1 MKYLTIIATA
11 LILSGCAAS
20 TSVVENNKSVASTTN
35 SSAKFKEPK
44 RRVNLSQ
51 AEILCNQ
58 SLLPG
63 KERYSYYCQF
73 RKPPVATVQQ
83 KSPLDPNVTVPDH
96 TKLAAKPQ
104 PITTSRNDI
113 VTASR
118 DEDDSGAA
126 FFRKHGTNSSFQ
138 QSSFSLFSS
147 NGMQKP
153 VAVAK
158 NWEGKHAVRNRKE
171 LKDALNVDPLSVAW
185 CAAFVNTILKQ
196 SGFEGTNSLQARSF
210 LQYGSVTRHPE
221 YGDIVVFSRGRNQF
235 AGHVGFYVGE
245 EIVEGVRYILVLG
258 GNQRKEVNVA
268 YYPANYV
275 LGYRK
280 IG

>member
-1 MKYLTIIATA
+1 MKYLTILAAAIM
-11 LILSGCAAS
+11 LSGCAAAP
-20 TSVVENNKSVASTTN
+20 TTVEMQQAAVKPLPKKA
-35 SSAKFKEPK
+35 EPK

-63 KERYSYYCQF
+63 KEKYSYYCQF
-73 RKPPVATVQQ
+73 RKPPVASVEP
-83 KSPLDPNVTVPDH
+83 SPLDPNVTIPDQS
-96 TKLAAKPQ
+96 KFVAKPQ
-104 PITTSRNDI
+104 KTTKADI
-113 VTASR
+113 VSAAR

-126 FFRKHGTNSSFQ
+126 YFRKQSSYD
-138 QSSFSLFSS
+138 QSGSFSLFNS
-147 NGMQKP
+147 GMKKP

-171 LKDALNVDPLSVAW
+171 LQQALNVDPLSVAW

-210 LQYGSVTRHPE
+210 LNYGSVTRHPE
-221 YGDIVVFSRGRNQF
+221 YGDIVVFSRGRGQF

-245 EIVEGVRYILVLG
+245 EVVEGVRYILVLG

>member
-1 MKYLTIIATA
+1 MKYLTILVTA

-20 TSVVENNKSVASTTN
+20 TQVVENNKPVASTST
-35 SSAKFKEPK
+35 AKIKEPK

-63 KERYSYYCQF
+63 KEKYSYYCQF
-73 RKPPVATVQQ
+73 RKPAVASVNP
-83 KSPLDPNVTVPDH
+83 SPLDPNVTIPDH
-96 TKLAAKPQ
+96 NKFVAKPQ
-104 PITTSRNDI
+104 TTKTPKENI
-113 VTASR
+113 VTASQG
-118 DEDDSGAA
+118 EDDSGAA
-126 FFRKHGTNSSFQ
+126 FFRKQSSFE
-138 QSSFSLFSS
+138 QSSFSLFNN
-147 NGMQKP
+147 NGMKKP

-158 NWEGKHAVRNRKE
+158 NWEGKHAVRNRTE
-171 LKDALNVDPLSVAW
+171 LKQALNVDPLSVAW

-210 LQYGSVTRHPE
+210 LHYGSVTKHPE

-245 EIVEGVRYILVLG
+245 EVVEGVRYILVLG

>member
-1 MKYLTIIATA
+1 M
-11 LILSGCAAS
+11 LSGCAAP
-20 TSVVENNKSVASTTN
+20 TVVENTKPVAQTQTKQN
-35 SSAKFKEPK
+35 EPK

-63 KERYSYYCQF
+63 KEKYSYYCQF
-73 RKPPVATVQQ
+73 RKPPVASVQP
-83 KSPLDPNVTVPDH
+83 SPLDPNVTITDH
-96 TKLAAKPQ
+96 STFVAKPK
-104 PITTSRNDI
+104 PTPKENI

-126 FFRKHGTNSSFQ
+126 FFRK
-138 QSSFSLFSS
+138 QSSFDQSWSLFSN

-171 LKDALNVDPLSVAW
+171 LKQALNVDPLSVAW

-196 SGFEGTNSLQARSF
+196 AGFEGTNSLQARSF
-210 LQYGSVTRHPE
+210 LHYGNITKQPE

-245 EIVEGVRYILVLG
+245 EVIEGVRYILVLG

-268 YYPANYV
+268 YYAANYV
-275 LGYRK
+275 LGYRR
-280 IG
+280 IV

>member
-1 MKYLTIIATA
+1 MRYLTIIATA
-11 LILSGCAAS
+11 LILSGCAAP
-20 TSVVENNKSVASTTN
+20 TTVVENNKPVASTTTI
-35 SSAKFKEPK
+35 KDPK

-73 RKPPVATVQQ
+73 RKPAVANVQ
-83 KSPLDPNVTVPDH
+83 SGPLDPNVTISDH
-96 TKLAAKPQ
+96 SKIAAKPQ
-104 PITTSRNDI
+104 TVTTSRENV
-113 VTASR
+113 VTATR
-118 DEDDSGAA
+118 GEDDSGAA

-138 QSSFSLFSS
+138 QSSFSLFSN

-153 VAVAK
+153 VTVAK
-158 NWEGKHAVRNRKE
+158 NWEGKHAVHNRKE

-196 SGFEGTNSLQARSF
+196 SGFEGTGSLQARSF
-210 LQYGSVTRHPE
+210 LNYGSVTRHPE

-235 AGHVGFYVGE
+235 AGHVGFYIGE
-245 EIVEGVRYILVLG
+245 EVVEGVRYILVLG

>member
-1 MKYLTIIATA
+1 MKYVSILATA
-11 LILSGCAAS
+11 IMLSGCAAP
-20 TSVVENNKSVASTTN
+20 TVVENKQVVAQTPSKQ
-35 SSAKFKEPK
+35 AEPK
-44 RRVNLSQ
+44 RRVSLSQ

-63 KERYSYYCQF
+63 KEKYSYYCQF
-73 RKPPVATVQQ
+73 RKPPVASIQP
-83 KSPLDPNVTVPDH
+83 SPLDPNVTIPDH
-96 TKLAAKPQ
+96 NKFVATPKP
-104 PITTSRNDI
+104 TTRDQI
-113 VTASR
+113 VTASHG
-118 DEDDSGAA
+118 EDDSGAA
-126 FFRKHGTNSSFQ
+126 FFRK
-138 QSSFSLFSS
+138 QSGFEQSWSLFSN

-171 LKDALNVDPLSVAW
+171 LKQALNVDPLSVAW
-185 CAAFVNTILKQ
+185 CAAFVNTMLKQ
-196 SGFEGTNSLQARSF
+196 AGFEGTGSLQARSF
-210 LQYGSVTRHPE
+210 LHYGSITKQPE

-245 EIVEGVRYILVLG
+245 ELVEGVRYILVLG

-275 LGYRK
+275 LGFRR
-280 IG
+280 IV

>member
-1 MKYLTIIATA
+1 MKYLTILATA
-11 LILSGCAAS
+11 LMLAGCASAP
-20 TSVVENNKSVASTTN
+20 TTVETKQTAAVKPL
-35 SSAKFKEPK
+35 SSKAEPK

-63 KERYSYYCQF
+63 KEKYSYYCQF
-73 RKPPVATVQQ
+73 RKPPVAQVQS
-83 KSPLDPNVTVPDH
+83 SPLDPNVTIPDPS
-96 TKLAAKPQ
+96 KFAATPTQK
-104 PITTSRNDI
+104 TTRADI
-113 VTASR
+113 VTANR

-126 FFRKHGTNSSFQ
+126 FFRKQSSYD
-138 QSSFSLFSS
+138 QSGSFSLFG

-153 VAVAK
+153 VTVAK
-158 NWEGKHAVRNRKE
+158 NWEGKHAVRNRTE
-171 LKDALNVDPLSVAW
+171 LKQALNVDPLSVAW

-196 SGFEGTNSLQARSF
+196 SGFQGTNSLQARSF
-210 LQYGSVTRHPE
+210 LNYGSVTRHPE
-221 YGDIVVFSRGRNQF
+221 YGDIVVFARGRDQWS
-235 AGHVGFYVGE
+235 GHVGFYVGE
-245 EIVEGVRYILVLG
+245 EVVEGVRYILVLG

>member
-1 MKYLTIIATA
+1 MKILITIAAALVLVGCTATQPTK
-11 LILSGCAAS
+11 I
-20 TSVVENNKSVASTTN
+20 VEENKPVATKPM
-35 SSAKFKEPK
+35 SAKAEPK

-51 AEILCNQ
+51 AEMLCNQ
-58 SLLPG
+58 SLFPG

-73 RKPPVATVQQ
+73 RKPAVASVQP
-83 KSPLDPNVTVPDH
+83 SPLDPNVTVADPN
-96 TKLAAKPQ
+96 KFAPKPQ
-104 PITTSRNDI
+104 KTTREDI

-118 DEDDSGAA
+118 SEDDSGAA
-126 FFRKHGTNSSFQ
+126 FFRKQSSFE
-138 QSSFSLFSS
+138 QSSFSLFG
-147 NGMQKP
+147 NGMKKP
-153 VAVAK
+153 VALAK
-158 NWEGKHAVRNRKE
+158 NMEGKHAVRDRKE
-171 LKDALNVDPLSVAW
+171 LRQILNVDPLSVAW

-196 SGFEGTNSLQARSF
+196 SGFEGTGSLQARSF
-210 LQYGSVTRHPE
+210 LQYGSVTRVPE
-221 YGDIVVFSRGRNQF
+221 YGDIVVFSRGRGQW

-245 EIVEGVRYILVLG
+245 ETIEGVRYILVLG

>member
-11 LILSGCAAS
+11 LILSGCATS
-20 TSVVENNKSVASTTN
+20 TPVVENKQTVATTNRSTTI
-35 SSAKFKEPK
+35 KEPK

-63 KERYSYYCQF
+63 KEKYSYYCQF
-73 RKPPVATVQQ
+73 RTAAKPT
-83 KSPLDPNVTVPDH
+83 SPLDPNVTVADH
-96 TKLAAKPQ
+96 SKLAAKQQAPA
-104 PITTSRNDI
+104 TVNRTDV

-118 DEDDSGAA
+118 GEDDSGAA
-126 FFRKHGTNSSFQ
+126 FFRKQSSLER
-138 QSSFSLFSS
+138 SSFSLFSN

-153 VAVAK
+153 VTVAK
-158 NWEGKHAVRNRKE
+158 NWEGKHAVHNRKE

-196 SGFEGTNSLQARSF
+196 SGFEGTGSLQARSF

-221 YGDIVVFSRGRNQF
+221 YGDIVVFSRGRSQW

-245 EIVEGVRYILVLG
+245 EVIEGVRYILVLG

>member
-11 LILSGCAAS
+11 IMLSGCATAP
-20 TSVVENNKSVASTTN
+20 TNVDDRQSVAKPTPMKS
-35 SSAKFKEPK
+35 EPK

-51 AEILCNQ
+51 AELLCNQ

-73 RKPPVATVQQ
+73 RKPPVASVQP
-83 KSPLDPNVTVPDH
+83 SPLDPNVTISDH
-96 TKLAAKPQ
+96 SKFVAKPQ
-104 PITTSRNDI
+104 KTSTPKDNI
-113 VTASR
+113 VTATR

-126 FFRKHGTNSSFQ
+126 FFRK
-138 QSSFSLFSS
+138 QSAFEQSTFSLFSN

-158 NWEGKHAVRNRKE
+158 NWEGKHAVRNRNE
-171 LKDALNVDPLSVAW
+171 LKQALNVDPLSVAW
-185 CAAFVNTILKQ
+185 CAAFVNTILRQ
-196 SGFEGTNSLQARSF
+196 AGFEGTGSLQARSF
-210 LQYGSVTRHPE
+210 LHYGSITKQPE

-245 EIVEGVRYILVLG
+245 EFVEGVRYILVLG

-275 LGYRK
+275 LGFRR
-280 IG
+280 IV

>member
-11 LILSGCAAS
+11 LILSGCTA
-20 TSVVENNKSVASTTN
+20 TTTVVESSKPVASKNTTI
-35 SSAKFKEPK
+35 KDPK

-73 RKPPVATVQQ
+73 RKPAVASVQP
-83 KSPLDPNVTVPDH
+83 SPLDPNVTLPDH
-96 TKLAAKPQ
+96 NKFVAKPQ
-104 PITTSRNDI
+104 TTTTPRSNI
-113 VTASR
+113 VAASR

-126 FFRKHGTNSSFQ
+126 FFRK
-138 QSSFSLFSS
+138 QSSFEQPSGSLFSKS
-147 NGMQKP
+147 GMKKP
-153 VAVAK
+153 VALAK
-158 NWEGKHAVRNRKE
+158 NWEGKHAVHNRKE
-171 LKDALNVDPLSVAW
+171 LQQILNVDPLSVAW

-210 LQYGSVTRHPE
+210 LNYGSVTRHPE

-245 EIVEGVRYILVLG
+245 EVIEGVRYILVLG